1 MPGVLTH
8 SPARVLASALI
19 QRGLGTTPLTGG
31 GSSWP
36 IHYASEPPTPDAV
49 ITVFD
54 TEGVVRG
61 RTMGDGEQQ
70 EKHGVQ
76 VRVRAGTHKIGFSK
90 INTLCVALDQDVY
103 QDFVNIEGSQY
114 LIHCVSDRTAINH
127 LGKDTQTNKLDVFTV
142 NALVT
147 VRKIN

>member
-8 SPARVLASALI
+8 SPARILASALI
-19 QRGLGTTPLTGG
+19 QRGLGTAPNTAGTT
-31 GSSWP
+31 SWP

-49 ITVFD
+49 VTIFD
-54 TEGVVRG
+54 TEGVTRG
-61 RTMGDGEQQ
+61 RTMNDGEQQ

-76 VRVRAGTHKIGFSK
+76 VRVRAGTHKIGFAK
-90 INTLCVALDQDVY
+90 MNALCVAMDQDVY

-114 LIHCVSDRTAINH
+114 RIHCVSNRDTINH
-127 LGKDTQTNKLDVFTV
+127 LGKDVQTNKLDIFTV

>member
-1 MPGVLTH
+1 MPGTLLH
-8 SPARVLASALI
+8 SPARILAVALI

-36 IHYASEPPTPDAV
+36 VHYASEPPTPDAV

-54 TEGVVRG
+54 TEGVTRG
-61 RTMGDGEQQ
+61 RTMTDGEQQ

-76 VRVRAGTHKIGFSK
+76 VRVRSATHKTGFAK
-90 INTLCVALDQDVY
+90 MNALCMALDQDVY

-114 LIHCVSDRTAINH
+114 RIHCVSNRDTINH
-127 LGKDTQTNKLDVFTV
+127 LGKDTQTSKLDIFTV